1 MAQATLR
8 RLLSCLLALVV
19 SGCAGDMAGNPGF
32 GGLPPDVWDEDLLN
46 THRELFTRPIVQDCL
61 RQPRNSAERRDCR
74 DRITFARMRYSDL
87 VFERYRHRLFY
98 GSSGMNYRSRYRGA
112 RTEHRRRTR
121 DGNEASRWGFGRLGR
136 YPRDRRKRD
145 FAERDYSDPDPQN
158 GGAAGRGS
166 EPHSRIACGA
176 TSSVYSFEAAEIDA
190 GDYFRA
196 GTLHNA
202 LIALQGDSAYG
213 LSYQKARLDQPLT
226 APAPWPQPAAVPQSA
241 PAFAPVPAP
250 AISPGTVGPVLPPPL
265 PGVLFPAP
273 ATQPMSDEPA
283 VARMKLRE
291 ALGQG
296 VDGKGHRD
304 PARLTLFK
312 KCATNLGIVVPPQ
325 ISLWMEGASA
335 ETLTKVADCIHRE
348 AAATQGGRR

>member
-8 RLLSCLLALVV
+8 RLLLCLLALVV
-19 SGCAGDMAGNPGF
+19 SGCAADLAGNPGF
-32 GGLPPDVWDEDLLN
+32 GGLPPDVWDEDLL
-46 THRELFTRPIVQDCL
+46 THRELFTRPIVQACL
-61 RQPRNSAERRDCR
+61 RQSRNSAERRDCR

-98 GSSGMNYRSRYRGA
+98 GASGTNAAVDIAVLGLNTAGA
-112 RTEHRRRTR
+112 LGTASKLLAGVSAGLVGTRAIVEKEILQNATIPTLILKMEEQRAAVRNRIEDRLRR
-121 DGNEASRWGFGRLGR
+121 DE
-136 YPRDRRKRD
+136 
-145 FAERDYSDPDPQN
+145 
-158 GGAAGRGS
+158 
-166 EPHSRIACGA
+166 
-176 TSSVYSFEAAEIDA
+176 SVYSFETAEIDA

-213 LSYQKARLDQPLT
+213 LTYQKARLDQPLT
-226 APAPWPQPAAVPQSA
+226 APAPWPVALA
-241 PAFAPVPAP
+241 VPAP
-250 AISPGTVGPVLPPPL
+250 ALVPPLPSPPPISPGIVGPVPPPPL
-265 PGVLFPAP
+265 PGAPAP
-273 ATQPMSDEPA
+273 ALVTQPMSDEPA

-304 PARLTLFK
+304 PARVTLMR
-312 KCATNLGIVVPPQ
+312 KCASNLGIVVPRQ
-325 ISLWMEGASA
+325 ISLWMDGANA
-335 ETLTKVADCIHRE
+335 KTLTDVTDCIHRQ